1 MEDEL
6 KMKKQAVSK
15 GVLILGP
22 GAGTSIINGKGIGFS
37 NAISSVGPVGIVV
50 PAGTGLQEVACLL
63 DQCGI
68 GVKHGLGVGGNDP
81 KDKIGGIM
89 MLECMK
95 ILEKD
100 DDIKVI
106 AIISKPPSG
115 SV

>member
-1 MEDEL
+1 M
-6 KMKKQAVSK
+6 
-15 GVLILGP
+15 
-22 GAGTSIINGKGIGFS
+22 
-37 NAISSVGPVGIVV
+37 
-50 PAGTGLQEVACLL
+50 
-63 DQCGI
+63 
-68 GVKHGLGVGGNDP
+68 GGNDP

-115 SV
+115 SVEQKIREYVIANGTKKYVLAFIGGQLTPAGKKKQQQGTQ